1 MLYQI
6 KIIVNKYILKFYI
19 FILYSKMP
27 TPYMMIGG
35 AVLFAVMTIVLG
47 GMIGAITEK
56 TGCK

>member
-1 MLYQI
+1 
-6 KIIVNKYILKFYI
+6 
-19 FILYSKMP
+19 MP